1 MPGGGRPR
9 QCPRPAPLKSQ
20 ARPAL
25 PRKEQHRRC
34 VDDLGEAPGRL
45 RHRVHTVRGRAR
57 ESFSIADASRR
68 ASACQAEGA
77 SGCQG
82 AAFLDGK
89 AAERQVWCPPWVI
102 ESRKGPSGSLRSAA
116 RSCGPVAACCSGAG
130 ATGGV
135 RGSPNR
141 PRRGRTSRRRGS
153 LLAASRGKPAV
164 RAVEGLRPTEELL
177 IGASRAAA
185 FVREE
190 AARGVSQS
198 GRSAVKRLSL
208 LRGTRGGSR
217 TVRIECSHGR
227 SIVADNRRA
236 ASFPSDGWTPRG
248 ARPAGGI
255 AQ

>member
-9 QCPRPAPLKSQ
+9 QSPRPAPLKPQ

-34 VDDLGEAPGRL
+34 VDDPGETPGRR

-89 AAERQVWCPPWVI
+89 AAERQLWCPPWVI
-102 ESRKGPSGSLRSAA
+102 ESRKGRSGSLRSAA

-135 RGSPNR
+135 RGSPIR

-153 LLAASRGKPAV
+153 LLAASRRKPAV
-164 RAVEGLRPTEELL
+164 RAVEGLHPD
-177 IGASRAAA
+177 GRA
-185 FVREE
+185 FDRRKPGSSVRQGGGWEGGE
-190 AARGVSQS
+190 PKREKRRQATLPPPRNARRKSNGSDRV
-198 GRSAVKRLSL
+198 L
-208 LRGTRGGSR
+208 TR
-217 TVRIECSHGR
+217 
-227 SIVADNRRA
+227 
-236 ASFPSDGWTPRG
+236 
-248 ARPAGGI
+248 
-255 AQ
+255 